1 MANAGG
7 TNQAPAR
14 QLAPTHQSEA
24 VRAAAAAVKDA
35 ASSEPP
41 RPIVRNRRIERV
53 DPPAWDAAALPFDYL
68 VRMSQRDSMLATMQ
82 SLAMQGIEWHFVLM
96 HDPRIWPGA

>member
-1 MANAGG
+1 MHLCVAAAWASKCMANAGG

-14 QLAPTHQSEA
+14 QLDQSEA

-68 VRMSQRDSMLATMQ
+68 VSMVERQHARNH
-82 SLAMQGIEWHFVLM
+82 AEWCHAG
-96 HDPRIWPGA
+96 H